1 MAAFW
6 THDAREASM
15 SVTWRGMMAAAV
27 LVGLVAAGVAWPSA
41 GLAQPSVQGGAQTY
55 VGRVAGAE
63 GLDALVAV
71 VVGADGNAVVYAC
84 SKDDAW
90 NQANSK
96 WFTGK
101 LGTDGRLTATAADG
115 SEVTAMLQGGQLVGT
130 VAALRFTADQVT
142 SGSAG
147 LYRGR
152 AGDDV
157 HAVIEAPDGTRVG
170 RVWSVV
176 TGAHVNTWDFSTA
189 QVQWQPGVLAVQ
201 RNQPEQI
208 FIELQVC
215 TNAFC

>member
-1 MAAFW
+1 MG
-6 THDAREASM
+6 M
-15 SVTWRGMMAAAV
+15 SVTRRRAMAALVVAGV
-27 LVGLVAAGVAWPSA
+27 LVA
-41 GLAQPSVQGGAQTY
+41 GLAWPGAALGMQGAAQEGARTF

-71 VVGADGNAVVYAC
+71 VVGADGNAVVYTC

-96 WFTGK
+96 WFTGQV
-101 LGTDGRLTATAADG
+101 GADGRLAAKAADG
-115 SEVTAMLQGGQLVGT
+115 TE
-130 VAALRFTADQVT
+130 VAATMAGGRLEGTLGTLRFVAEQV
-142 SGSAG
+142 SGGSAG

-176 TGAHVNTWDFSTA
+176 TGAHVGTWDFNTA
-189 QVQWQPGVLAVQ
+189 QVQWQPGVLAVE
-201 RNQPEQI
+201 RAQPERF

>member
-1 MAAFW
+1 MGVAVARRGAMAAL
-6 THDAREASM
+6 
-15 SVTWRGMMAAAV
+15 MM
-27 LVGLVAAGVAWPSA
+27 VGLLLAGLAWPGA
-41 GLAQPSVQGGAQTY
+41 GLAQPGAAQDGPRTFI
-55 VGRVAGAE
+55 GRVAGAE

-96 WFTGK
+96 WFTGQ
-101 LGTDGRLTATAADG
+101 LSADGQLAAKAADG
-115 SEVTAMLQGGQLVGT
+115 SEVTGALQAGQLVGT
-130 VAALRFTADQVT
+130 LAVLQFTADPVGG
-142 SGSAG
+142 GSAG

-152 AGDDV
+152 ADDDV

-176 TGAHVNTWDFSTA
+176 TGGHVGTWDFSAA
-189 QVQWQPGVLAVQ
+189 QVQWQPGVLGVQ
-201 RNQPEQI
+201 RNQPEFI
-208 FIELQVC
+208 FIELQAC